1 MKDIIFKPIG
11 VVHSPLKDGRD
22 APRQP
27 KWSEFEGEIEIF
39 PEFAEGL
46 EGLEKLDSIV
56 VVFNFDR
63 SEGFS
68 MKVTPPHRD
77 RECGVFASR
86 SPRRPNGIGISTL
99 KLLSVEANILRVGGV
114 DMLDGT
120 PVLDIK
126 PDISGGFFQNRG

>member
-1 MKDIIFKPIG
+1 MK
-11 VVHSPLKDGRD
+11 
-22 APRQP
+22 
-27 KWSEFEGEIEIF
+27 GEIEIY

-46 EGLEKLDSIV
+46 EGLEKLDAIV

-77 RECGVFASR
+77 TECGVFASR
-86 SPRRPNGIGISTL
+86 SPRRPNAIGVSTL
-99 KLLSVEANILRVGGV
+99 KLLSVEGNIIRVHGL

-126 PDISGGFFQNRG
+126 PDISGGFFEKKG

>member
-1 MKDIIFKPIG
+1 MKEIIFKPIG
-11 VVHSPLKDGRD
+11 VVHSPLKDGSS

-46 EGLEKLDSIV
+46 EGLEDLESIV

-63 SEGFS
+63 HEGYS
-68 MKVTPPHRD
+68 MKVTPPHRTS
-77 RECGVFASR
+77 ECGVFASR

-99 KLLSVEANILRVGGV
+99 KLLSVESNILRVSGV

-126 PDISGGFFQNRG
+126 PDISEGFFQNRG